1 MFPTSLD
8 VGSGTLPTHREGVR
22 RTRLRAA
29 RWTPALL
36 VTLAVLLGACSAES
50 PDPGSATAGRSK
62 SAAPT
67 ESGEPEKPGGVFNP
81 FDPDEPTLPGGV
93 KVLSQDVEGFAPV
106 DAGRHAVRVSKSL
119 LYQFDLPAYSDV
131 HSGVY
136 LNPGRRSGG
145 DSIVWLTP
153 ANKRTALPVHPCR
166 DHDPRVVGPTVG
178 DLATALNR
186 QPYLATTKPVA
197 VTVGGMD
204 GLFVKMTVPDDADV
218 SACREGSVDVINH
231 DTQGVEDPGTVDRIW
246 ILDVDGVR
254 HLLRARTFGATK
266 RDAKLV
272 TQLVESIAFT
282 RS

>member
-1 MFPTSLD
+1 MFPTRLG
-8 VGSGTLPTHREGVR
+8 VGSGALPIHGEGVL

-29 RWTPALL
+29 RWAPALL
-36 VTLAVLLGACSAES
+36 VTLAVLLNACSAES
-50 PDPGSATAGRSK
+50 PDPGSATTGSAK
-62 SAAPT
+62 STAPT
-67 ESGEPEKPGGVFNP
+67 ESGEPEKPGGVFDP
-81 FDPDEPTLPGGV
+81 VDPDEPTLPGGV

-106 DAGRHAVRVSKSL
+106 DAGRYAVRVSESL

-136 LNPGRRSGG
+136 LNPGRRAGG

-166 DHDPRVVGPTVG
+166 DHDRKVVGPTVG
-178 DLATALNR
+178 HLASALNR

-197 VTVGGMD
+197 VTVGGMN
-204 GLFVKMTVPDDADV
+204 GLFVKASVPDDANV
-218 SACREGSVDVINH
+218 SACQEGSVDVIMQ
-231 DTQGVEDPGTVDRIW
+231 DPQGVEEPGTVDRIW

-254 HLLRARTFGATK
+254 HVLRARTFGATK

-272 TQLVESIAFT
+272 TQLVKSITFT
-282 RS
+282 RG